1 MKKYSLIFALIY
13 SLSFAQG
20 VLYASSFSV
29 ITVNE
34 AKVMPHDSWVVLNGN
49 IINAL
54 PGGRHYTFR
63 DSTGEIAVEIA
74 QNIWRGLS
82 VSPSDRVEIC
92 GEVVVNRGAVS
103 VLVRAIT
110 GETEPGIRQGQAVTS
125 RQTVTVGAARAL
137 PQDSWVIL
145 NGFIL
150 SAISNNTYLFSDQSG
165 EIALE
170 INNNI
175 WRGLYVDVTDRVE
188 VVGEVR
194 INGGVISVRVRAIKI
209 V

>member
-1 MKKYSLIFALIY
+1 MKKYSLIFAVLL
-13 SLSFAQG
+13 SLTCAQG

-29 ITVNE
+29 ITVND
-34 AKVMPHDSWVVLNGN
+34 ARVMPHDSWVVLSGN

-63 DSTGEIAVEIA
+63 DSTGEIAVEIG

-110 GETEPGIRQGQAVTS
+110 GETEPALRQGQAITS
-125 RQTVTVGAARAL
+125 RHNITVGTARTL

-150 SAISNNTYLFSDQSG
+150 SALSNNTYLFSDQSG
-165 EIALE
+165 EILLE

-175 WRGLYVDVTDRVE
+175 WRGLYVDVSDWVE
-188 VVGEVR
+188 VLGEVR
-194 INGGVISVRVRAIKI
+194 ISSGVTSIRVRALRII
-209 V
+209 

>member
-1 MKKYSLIFALIY
+1 MKKYSLFFTVLLFLTI
-13 SLSFAQG
+13 AQG
-20 VLYASSFSV
+20 AVYPGTFSV
-29 ITVNE
+29 ITVND
-34 AKVMPHDSWVVLNGN
+34 ARVMPHDSWVVLSGN

-92 GEVVVNRGAVS
+92 GEVVINRGAVS
-103 VLVRAIT
+103 VLVRAII
-110 GETEPGIRQGQAVTS
+110 GETEPSPRQGQAITS
-125 RQTVTVGAARAL
+125 RQTITIGNARTL

-145 NGFIL
+145 SGNIL
-150 SAISNNTYLFSDQSG
+150 SALSNNTYLFSDQSG
-165 EIALE
+165 EILLE

-175 WRGLYVDVTDRVE
+175 WRGAFVDVTDRVE
-188 VVGEVR
+188 VQGEVR
-194 INGGVISVRVRAIKI
+194 INSGVTSIRVRALRIL
-209 V
+209 